1 MWLFGFGTWKPQGHK
16 GYLAE
21 VGEGRVLLGAVVEVQ
36 VVQVLVTVNGF
47 NKVGKE
53 DRGGGRNE
61 VSMQEGTIHTE
72 SELLRT

>member
-1 MWLFGFGTWKPQGHK
+1 MVLGTWKPQGHK

-21 VGEGRVLLGAVVEVQ
+21 VGEGRVLWGAVVEVQ

-47 NKVGKE
+47 SKVGKE
-53 DRGGGRNE
+53 DRGGRNE

>member
-1 MWLFGFGTWKPQGHK
+1 M
-16 GYLAE
+16 
-21 VGEGRVLLGAVVEVQ
+21 VLLGAVVEVQ

-53 DRGGGRNE
+53 DRGGERNE

-72 SELLRT
+72 SELLRTQRRGCVGGGW

>member
-16 GYLAE
+16 GYLEE
-21 VGEGRVLLGAVVEVQ
+21 VGEGMVLWGAVVEVQ

-53 DRGGGRNE
+53 DRGG
-61 VSMQEGTIHTE
+61 TK
-72 SELLRT
+72 

>member
-1 MWLFGFGTWKPQGHK
+1 MVLGTWKPQGHK

-21 VGEGRVLLGAVVEVQ
+21 VGEGRVLWGAVVEVQ

-53 DRGGGRNE
+53 DRGGYEMRFPCKREQYTRN
-61 VSMQEGTIHTE
+61 QNC
-72 SELLRT
+72 